1 MSLKIF
7 KVILFLSMS
16 YLGYIFIS
24 ASLDK
29 IIDPVSFSKS
39 INNYEITPYW
49 INNLVALILPWIE
62 LICGFL
68 MIISIIGLFSN
79 RLNFV
84 DIANNLIILML
95 LWFIFILSIAIFR
108 GLDISCGCGL
118 SEDKTLPIDSL
129 IKDIYLLIMS
139 IIIKF
144 RVSIMNFLSMK
155 D

>member
-7 KVILFLSMS
+7 KVILFLSMC
-16 YLGYIFIS
+16 YLGYVFIS

-68 MIISIIGLFSN
+68 MIISIIGLRSN
-79 RLNFV
+79 RLNFI

-95 LWFIFILSIAIFR
+95 LWFVFILSIAIFR
-108 GLDISCGCGL
+108 GLDIDCGCGL
-118 SEDKTLPIDSL
+118 SEDKTLPTDRL

-144 RVSIMNFLSMK
+144 RVRIMHFLSMK

>member
-1 MSLKIF
+1 MCC
-7 KVILFLSMS
+7 
-16 YLGYIFIS
+16 LGYVFIS

-68 MIISIIGLFSN
+68 MFISIIGLFSN
-79 RLNFV
+79 RFNFI

-108 GLDISCGCGL
+108 GLDIDCGCGL
-118 SEDKTLPIDSL
+118 SEDKTLPMDRL

-144 RVSIMNFLSMK
+144 RVGIMNFLSMK

>member
-7 KVILFLSMS
+7 KVILFLSMC
-16 YLGYIFIS
+16 YLGYVFIS

-29 IIDPVSFSKS
+29 IMDPVSFSKS

-68 MIISIIGLFSN
+68 MIISIIGLYSN

-95 LWFIFILSIAIFR
+95 LWFVFILSIAIFR
-108 GLDISCGCGL
+108 GLDIDCGCGL
-118 SEDKTLPIDSL
+118 NEDKTLPIDRL

-144 RVSIMNFLSMK
+144 RVRIMNFLSMK